1 MLGVISAWKLCFEST
16 NVACLN
22 APPRMKRALIY
33 LGADEQPSRASV
45 PFAPLRGTSEMEY
58 RTMKRRMKNVCEG
71 FCSCSGCIY
80 YGGDSIYTYTGSHIF
95 LKGGVRIDTTQ
106 RSIVR
111 GTWCLCGVVS
121 LLRINFTVD
130 DGENHIFIL
139 PKSMKG

>member
-1 MLGVISAWKLCFEST
+1 MRVF
-16 NVACLN
+16 
-22 APPRMKRALIY
+22 
-33 LGADEQPSRASV
+33 V
-45 PFAPLRGTSEMEY
+45 PVRVVFIMAGTLFIL
-58 RTMKRRMKNVCEG
+58 TQAAT
-71 FCSCSGCIY
+71 F
-80 YGGDSIYTYTGSHIF
+80 F